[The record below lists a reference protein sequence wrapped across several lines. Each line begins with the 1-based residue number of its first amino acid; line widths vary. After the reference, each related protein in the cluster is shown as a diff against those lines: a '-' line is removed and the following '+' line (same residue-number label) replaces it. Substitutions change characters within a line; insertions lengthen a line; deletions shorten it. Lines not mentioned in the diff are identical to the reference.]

1 MGQGTTISPEAAL
14 MLSYGEMKP
23 ETAKSLYVPYAR
35 LLDSTTGRDEEG
47 ALFVDATGHIAPVPE
62 RLPPASRLVV
72 VDRPG
77 LTVVPG
83 LCDVHVHFRD
93 PGATEAE
100 DLSSGSAAAANGG
113 FTRVVT
119 MPNTNPPTDTPE
131 LVRRAR
137 MASTAV
143 SIYPSACAT
152 VGRQGKVCAAL
163 EALERAGA
171 VAFSDDGAMVA
182 DPAVMRVVMHRAK
195 QLGRAVMDHA
205 VRPDLQQGGVVRE
218 CPAAH
223 AHGLPLFPPEAEVEA
238 VRADIALC
246 RETGCALHLQHLS
259 CAGSVALVRAA
270 RAEGLPVTAEVTPH
284 HLALA
289 AEDIPGND
297 GNWRM
302 NPPLGTRA
310 DVEALREGLLDGT
323 LTLFATDHAPHTPAS
338 KARGFKSAPFGII
351 GLETAVGVTWDVMVR
366 RCGMAPLEWAARWIT
381 HPNRLIGLRPPT
393 LALGAPAELA
403 LLALDEPWVVDTSRL
418 ASKSA
423 DTPWA
428 GQTLRGRALATYR
441 NGRLRAP
448 FL

>member
-1 MGQGTTISPEAAL
+1 MARPVCYPIGT
-14 MLSYGEMKP
+14 MKP
-23 ETAKSLYVPYAR
+23 ETTKALYFPRVR
-35 LLDSTTGRDEEG
+35 LLDPTSGRDEEG
-47 ALFVDATGHIAPVPE
+47 ALFVDAEGRIAPVPE
-62 RLPPASRLVV
+62 RLPSASRLTI

-77 LTVVPG
+77 LTIVPG

-93 PGATEAE
+93 PGATDAE
-100 DLSSGSAAAANGG
+100 DLVSGSAAAANGG

-119 MPNTNPPTDTPE
+119 MPNTNPATDTPE

-137 MASTAV
+137 SAQTAV
-143 SIYPSACAT
+143 AIYPSACAT
-152 VGRQGKVCAAL
+152 VGRMGKTCAAL
-163 EALERAGA
+163 ETLEQAGA
-171 VAFSDDGAMVA
+171 VAFSDDGAMVS
-182 DPAVMRVVMHRAK
+182 DPAVMKVVMLRAK
-195 QLGRAVMDHA
+195 KLGRPVMDHA
-205 VRPDLQQGGVVRE
+205 VLPELSQGGVVRD
-218 CPAAH
+218 CPTAQAL
-223 AHGLPLFPPEAEVEA
+223 GLPIFPPEAEVEA

-259 CAGSVALVRAA
+259 CAGSVELVRAA
-270 RAEGLPVTAEVTPH
+270 RAEGLPVTAEATPH

-310 DVEALREGLLDGT
+310 DVEALRQGVLDGT
-323 LTLFATDHAPHTPAS
+323 LTLFATDHAPHTRAS
-338 KARGFKSAPFGII
+338 KAKGFKTAPFGVI
-351 GLETAVGVTWDVMVR
+351 GLETAVGVTWDTMVR
-366 RCGMAPLEWAARWIT
+366 QCGMAPLAWAACWVT

-393 LALGAPAELA
+393 LEIGAPAEFA
-403 LLALDEPWVVDTSRL
+403 VLDLEETWTVDPDRL

-428 GQTLRGRALATYR
+428 GKTLRGRAVATYR
-441 NGRLRAP
+441 NGRFRTP